1 MPLTASDTPACLAI
15 AVKAIEK
22 PTRSTYAVKV
32 ARKQA
37 ATMRWRAYANSQPR
51 EPCTPLQGDKR
62 GVQPGTEIHN
72 GAQAWAGYDAPFS
85 E

>member
-15 AVKAIEK
+15 AVNAIEN

-37 ATMRWRAYANSQPR
+37 AVMRWRAYTHSQPC
-51 EPCTPLQGDKR
+51 EPCTSLQR
-62 GVQPGTEIHN
+62 
-72 GAQAWAGYDAPFS
+72 
-85 E
+85 